1 METNPA
7 KPLLAAVV
15 GAGPGGLIAAAALR
29 NRGIAATIF
38 ERASGADKLTVGAGV
53 NLMQPAVMVMKAEGL
68 WDGQGVGTCNEP
80 SDIFYFHD
88 AGNDSTVR
96 AVDLVS
102 VLVPT

>member
-1 METNPA
+1 METNPS

-53 NLMQPAVMVMKAEGL
+53 NLMQPA
-68 WDGQGVGTCNEP
+68 WR
-80 SDIFYFHD
+80 S
-88 AGNDSTVR
+88 
-96 AVDLVS
+96 
-102 VLVPT
+102 